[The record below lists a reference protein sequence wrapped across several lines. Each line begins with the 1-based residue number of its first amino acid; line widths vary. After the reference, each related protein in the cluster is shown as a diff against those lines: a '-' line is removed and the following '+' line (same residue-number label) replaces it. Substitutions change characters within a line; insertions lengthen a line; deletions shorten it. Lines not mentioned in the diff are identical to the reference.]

1 MKSWLWTVRDFF
13 LADDFSCILEE
24 ECKDGKG
31 DGDGDEVGG

>member
-1 MKSWLWTVRDFF
+1 MKVVVECAGF
-13 LADDFSCILEE
+13 LLAGNFSCILEE